1 MLASTNPIKM
11 RQIRE
16 AGFNPVPLSKAELP
30 AEHRER
36 IIHWLRGGETEEEGI
51 YLVEAGGDG
60 LYLIYDE
67 DYKTLY
73 IFRLFKIGERV
84 ELSVEM
90 AWELQDSPYEAVA
103 IVKTFR
109 TLKPFLA
116 R

>member
-1 MLASTNPIKM
+1 MLVSVNPARM

-16 AGFNPVPLSKAELP
+16 AGFNPVPLSKAEVP
-30 AEHRER
+30 EEYKEK
-36 IIHWLRGGETEEEGI
+36 ITYWLRGGKTKEGI
-51 YLVEAGGDG
+51 YLVEADGDG

-67 DYKTLY
+67 DYRTLHL
-73 IFRLFKIGERV
+73 FRLFKVGERV

-109 TLKPFLA
+109 TLKPFLV